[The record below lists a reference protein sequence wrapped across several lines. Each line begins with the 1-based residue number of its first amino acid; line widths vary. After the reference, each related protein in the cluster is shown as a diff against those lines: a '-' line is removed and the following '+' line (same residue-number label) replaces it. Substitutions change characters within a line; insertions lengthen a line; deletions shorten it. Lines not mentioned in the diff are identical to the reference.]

1 MKVVFDT
8 NVFVSAL
15 TFRGGRGEQAL
26 RRILEGRDSLVL
38 SKPILDELL
47 RILATKFSG
56 DREELARVAVYLA
69 ELAQMVDPS
78 ERLDVLSDQPD
89 NRILECAIAGGV
101 DVIVTGDR
109 SVLKLGDFRGVKI
122 VSLREYLESG

>member
-38 SKPILDELL
+38 SKPILDKLL
-47 RILATKFSG
+47 RVLATKFSRE
-56 DREELARVAVYLA
+56 REELARVAVYLA
-69 ELAQMVDPS
+69 ELAQMDPPD
-78 ERLDVLSDQPD
+78 RFDVLSDEPD

-101 DVIVTGDR
+101 DAIVTGDR
-109 SVLKLGDFRGVKI
+109 AVLKLGDFRGVKI
-122 VSLREYLESG
+122 VSLREYLESP

>member
-47 RILATKFSG
+47 RILATKFSRE
-56 DREELARVAVYLA
+56 REELARVAVYLA
-69 ELAQMVDPS
+69 ELAQMVEPPD
-78 ERLDVLSDQPD
+78 RFDVLSDETD

-109 SVLKLGDFRGVKI
+109 SVLKLGHFRGVKI
-122 VSLREYLESG
+122 VSLREYVESP

>member
-47 RILATKFSG
+47 RILATKFSRE
-56 DREELARVAVYLA
+56 REELARVAVYLA
-69 ELAQMVDPS
+69 ELAQMEDPPD
-78 ERLDVLSDQPD
+78 RDDVLSDEPD
-89 NRILECAIAGGV
+89 NRILECAVAGGV

-122 VSLREYLESG
+122 VSLREYLESP

>member
-15 TFRGGRGEQAL
+15 TFRGGRGDQAL
-26 RRILEGRDSLVL
+26 RIILEGRDSLVL

-47 RILATKFSG
+47 RILATKFSRE
-56 DREELARVAVYLA
+56 REELARVAVYLA
-69 ELAQMVDPS
+69 ELAQMVDPPD
-78 ERLDVLSDQPD
+78 RFDVLSDEPD

-109 SVLKLGDFRGVKI
+109 SVLKLEDFRGVKI
-122 VSLREYLESG
+122 VSLREYLDSP